1 MVTQEIIRSMKE
13 KTVSEAIAHRRSVR
27 IYDPEKRIDTEK
39 VRYCIKQATL
49 APTSSNLQLWE
60 FYHVT
65 SPELKK
71 QLATYCF
78 DQPAAKTAQEL
89 VIPVVR
95 LDLWQ
100 QRVQSNVDFIH
111 SNSTNPKE
119 DKKIKGAMD
128 YYQKTIPS
136 LYRGIAFWRGLMNKI
151 AMNLRG
157 LKKVSYREV
166 TSGDLRVVGHKST
179 ALAAQNFMMSMAGLG
194 YDTCPMEGFDSKRIK
209 QALGLPS
216 AAQISMVIG
225 CGIRKPEGVYGKR
238 FRVDFDRVYRNV

>member
-1 MVTQEIIRSMKE
+1 MKE

-27 IYDPEKRIDTEK
+27 VYDPEKTIDTQK
-39 VRYCIKQATL
+39 VKYCIEQASL

-71 QLATYCF
+71 EIAKNCYN
-78 DQPAAKTAQEL
+78 QPAAKTAQEL
-89 VIPVVR
+89 VIPIVR
-95 LDLWQ
+95 LDLWKE
-100 QRVQSNVDFIH
+100 RIQSNVDFIR
-111 SNSTNPKE
+111 SNVKTPE
-119 DKKIKGAMD
+119 DEAKIKGALT
-128 YYQKTIPS
+128 YYQKIIPN
-136 LYRGIAFWRGLMNKI
+136 LYRGTSFWRGVVHK
-151 AMNLRG
+151 
-157 LKKVSYREV
+157 LKANWDGMRKVSYREV

-179 ALAAQNFMMSMAGLG
+179 ALAAQNFMVSMAAQG

-209 QALGLPS
+209 RTLNLPS

-238 FRVDFDRVYRNV
+238 FRIPFDQVYREL